1 MVRLRVRWTERALE
15 QLREIGAFIALENI
29 EAAMALVQRVD
40 ASVDRLEFF
49 PESGRRIPEFPKT
62 PHREVI
68 VPPCRVIYRVD
79 GRIVWVV
86 HVARFER
93 ILRRSH
99 LGN

>member
-15 QLREIGAFIALENI
+15 QLREIGAFIAIENV
-29 EAAMALVQRVD
+29 EAAMNLVQRVD

-49 PESGRRIPEFPKT
+49 PESGRKIPEFPRA
-62 PHREVI
+62 PHREVM

-79 GRIVWVV
+79 GRVVWVV